1 MIKYF
6 FPFLILFCNQ
16 GKAVSFKGAIEKIK
30 DHEALL
36 QLERKSEALKEEAA
50 LKGSWGDP
58 KFKVSIK
65 NLPSKSFKIDESPMS
80 GIELG
85 VSQKIPLTTKY
96 NNLKKSIFSL
106 ANAKKFEKKNK
117 EESFKKD
124 LWSIIILERRL
135 NKESKILKESFI
147 WINNI
152 LKVSKKLYSN
162 GKISQQAL
170 LEIEIRKTEIE
181 REINNNKF
189 EILKAKDELK
199 YFISKNKIDMNSVPW
214 KILDE
219 KKNNYKDYKELAFKE
234 MIKGKKFSVISNQL
248 NFVPDLVLSA
258 GFTKRSNLDGKGD
271 LVSAS
276 VSFSLPLSFEK
287 YSKKNKAVKEQE
299 VLLNAYKNYK
309 KLKKTKLLAIEKETL
324 KLKGELKILN
334 SKTIYYA
341 KNSRSITS
349 KSYGIGNSSY
359 SELLNSELKLQKI
372 LMHKVML
379 EARLALN
386 KVKLKFIKGDDL
398 NE

>member
-1 MIKYF
+1 M
-6 FPFLILFCNQ
+6 
-16 GKAVSFKGAIEKIK
+16 
-30 DHEALL
+30 
-36 QLERKSEALKEEAA
+36 
-50 LKGSWGDP
+50 
-58 KFKVSIK
+58 
-65 NLPSKSFKIDESPMS
+65 
-80 GIELG
+80 
-85 VSQKIPLTTKY
+85 
-96 NNLKKSIFSL
+96 
-106 ANAKKFEKKNK
+106 
-117 EESFKKD
+117 
-124 LWSIIILERRL
+124 
-135 NKESKILKESFI
+135 
-147 WINNI
+147 
-152 LKVSKKLYSN
+152 
-162 GKISQQAL
+162 
-170 LEIEIRKTEIE
+170 
-181 REINNNKF
+181 
-189 EILKAKDELK
+189 K
-199 YFISKNKIDMNSVPW
+199 YFISKNQIDMSSVPW

-234 MIKGKKFSVISNQL
+234 MIKAKKFSVISSQL

-271 LVSAS
+271 FVSAS

-299 VLLNAYKNYK
+299 VLLKAYKNYK
-309 KLKKTKLLAIEKETL
+309 KLKETKLLAIEKEIL

-379 EARLALN
+379 EARLAMN
-386 KVKLKFIKGDDL
+386 KVKLKFIKGDNL

>member
-6 FPFLILFCNQ
+6 FAFLIFFSNQ
-16 GKAVSFKGAIEKIK
+16 GKAISFKGAIEKIK

-36 QLERKSEALKEEAA
+36 QLERKSEALKEEAN

-65 NLPSKSFKIDESPMS
+65 NLPVNSLKINESPMS

-96 NNLKKSIFSL
+96 NNIKKSIYSL
-106 ANAKKFEKKNK
+106 AKAKKFERKNK

-124 LWSIIILERRL
+124 VWSIIILKRRL
-135 NKESKILKESFI
+135 KKESKILKESLI

-152 LKVSKKLYSN
+152 IKVSKKLYST

-170 LEIEIRKTEIE
+170 FEIEIRKTEIE

-214 KILDE
+214 KVLDN
-219 KKNNYKDYKELAFKE
+219 KKDNYKDYKELAFKE
-234 MIKGKKFSVISNQL
+234 MIKAKNLNVTFNQL
-248 NFVPDLVLSA
+248 NFVPDIVLSA

-271 LVSAS
+271 FASAS
-276 VSFSLPLSFEK
+276 VSFSLPFSLEK
-287 YSKKNKAVKEQE
+287 YSKKNKAIKDQE
-299 VLLNAYKNYK
+299 ALLNAYKNYK
-309 KLKKTKLLAIEKETL
+309 KLKRTKLLAIEKEAL
-324 KLKGELKILN
+324 KLKGELRILN
-334 SKTIYYA
+334 NKTIYYA
-341 KNSRSITS
+341 KNVRSITS

-379 EARLALN
+379 EARIAMN

-398 NE
+398 HE

>member
-1 MIKYF
+1 
-6 FPFLILFCNQ
+6 
-16 GKAVSFKGAIEKIK
+16 
-30 DHEALL
+30 
-36 QLERKSEALKEEAA
+36 
-50 LKGSWGDP
+50 
-58 KFKVSIK
+58 
-65 NLPSKSFKIDESPMS
+65 
-80 GIELG
+80 
-85 VSQKIPLTTKY
+85 
-96 NNLKKSIFSL
+96 
-106 ANAKKFEKKNK
+106 
-117 EESFKKD
+117 
-124 LWSIIILERRL
+124 
-135 NKESKILKESFI
+135 
-147 WINNI
+147 
-152 LKVSKKLYSN
+152 VSKKLYST

-170 LEIEIRKTEIE
+170 LEIEIRRTEIE
-181 REINNNKF
+181 RELINNKF

-234 MIKGKKFSVISNQL
+234 MIKAKKFSVISSQL

-271 LVSAS
+271 FASAS
-276 VSFSLPLSFEK
+276 LSFSLPLSAEK
-287 YSKKNKAVKEQE
+287 YSNKNKAVKEQE
-299 VLLNAYKNYK
+299 VLLKAYKNYK
-309 KLKKTKLLAIEKETL
+309 KLKETKLLAIEKEIL